1 MFLAREK
8 TTVEQLLPGLSAAL
22 QAKTLMQLEA
32 DDGRLLLNYLRQYAN
47 PGLLVSAP
55 LGGMAADLVSAVRIH
70 RYVGSLCPSLAV
82 MMTMHNHTT
91 YCLSKA
97 MDNSLAGKDLLLSNV
112 ARDRLVFCSGF
123 AEARPGANILSSSVS
138 CVPCS
143 GGFVINGSK
152 KPCTMVDLADVA
164 LVGITNPN
172 GSESTARGL
181 LLVDNMRADNIAKRP
196 FWPATILTATSSN
209 ELVFN
214 DYHAAAEHVVLME
227 AGANPEQARQAI
239 ESTELCGLSCFQL
252 LIAASYL
259 GVASRLAALCFT
271 GAPANATDLSQ
282 IANEL
287 ESAALALEGAAA
299 LVDAQA
305 PSEELVALCVSVR
318 TMVAQAIDRANR
330 LALISLGGMKY
341 LAKEDIRYLLQVSQC
356 LNFHPLS
363 RNESVDL
370 VQQVLCQVSD

>member
-32 DDGRLLLNYLRQYAN
+32 DDGRLLLNYLRHYAN

-97 MDNSLAGKDLLLSNV
+97 MDSSLAGKDLLLSNV

-138 CVPCS
+138 CAPRS

-164 LVGITNPN
+164 LVGIANPN
-172 GSESTARGL
+172 GSEPTARGL

-214 DYHAAAEHVVLME
+214 DYQAAAEHVVLME
-227 AGANPEQARQAI
+227 AGENPAHARQAI
-239 ESTELCGLSCFQL
+239 ENTELCGLSCFQL

-259 GVASRLAALCFT
+259 GVASRLAALCFAGT
-271 GAPANATDLSQ
+271 PANATDLSQ

-305 PSEELVALCVSVR
+305 PSQELVALSVSVR

>member
-123 AEARPGANILSSSVS
+123 AEARPGANILSSSVT
-138 CVPCS
+138 CEQRND
-143 GGFVINGSK
+143 GFVINGSK

-164 LVGITNPN
+164 LVGIANPN
-172 GSESTARGL
+172 SSEPTARGL
-181 LLVDNMRADNIAKRP
+181 LLVDNMRADNISKRP

-214 DYHAAAEHVVLME
+214 DYHASAEHVVLME
-227 AGANPEQARQAI
+227 AGENPEQARQAI

-305 PSEELVALCVSVR
+305 PSEELVALSVSVR

>member
-1 MFLAREK
+1 
-8 TTVEQLLPGLSAAL
+8 
-22 QAKTLMQLEA
+22 
-32 DDGRLLLNYLRQYAN
+32 
-47 PGLLVSAP
+47 
-55 LGGMAADLVSAVRIH
+55 
-70 RYVGSLCPSLAV
+70 
-82 MMTMHNHTT
+82 
-91 YCLSKA
+91 
-97 MDNSLAGKDLLLSNV
+97 
-112 ARDRLVFCSGF
+112 
-123 AEARPGANILSSSVS
+123 
-138 CVPCS
+138 
-143 GGFVINGSK
+143 
-152 KPCTMVDLADVA
+152 MVDLADVA
-164 LVGITNPN
+164 LVGIANPN
-172 GSESTARGL
+172 GSEPTARGL

-214 DYHAAAEHVVLME
+214 DYQAAAEHVVLME
-227 AGANPEQARQAI
+227 AGENPEHARQAI
-239 ESTELCGLSCFQL
+239 ENTELCGLSCFQL

-259 GVASRLAALCFT
+259 GVASRLAALCFAGT
-271 GAPANATDLSQ
+271 PANATDLSQ

-305 PSEELVALCVSVR
+305 PSQELVALSVSVR